1 MRIDRLFLA
10 TGNPNKRR
18 EIEALVRPLG
28 IAVVTLSD
36 VGDIGEV
43 IEDGDTFEANACK
56 KALYGA
62 AKTGLW
68 CLADDSG
75 LEVDALDGAP
85 GVYSARYAGED
96 ADDEANNRK
105 LLDAL
110 KDVPDE
116 KRTARFKCVI
126 ALAAPEGEGG
136 ARVVFTTEGA
146 VEGRILREERGAN
159 GFGYDPLFFHPPS
172 GVAFAELSMEEK
184 SKVSHRG
191 KALAAFVAR
200 LRDVMRDKAGK
211 A

>member
-1 MRIDRLFLA
+1 MQIDKLLLA

-18 EIEALVRPLG
+18 EIEPLVRPLG
-28 IAVVTLSD
+28 IAVVTLAD

-43 IEDGDTFEANACK
+43 VEDGDTFEANACK

-110 KDVPDE
+110 ADVPEDE
-116 KRTARFKCVI
+116 RAARFRCAI
-126 ALAAPEGEGG
+126 ALAAPEGGGG
-136 ARVVFTTEGA
+136 ACVVFTTEGA

-191 KALAAFVAR
+191 KALAAFVGR
-200 LRDVMRDKAGK
+200 LRDMMQDKAERT
-211 A
+211 

>member
-1 MRIDRLFLA
+1 MQIDKLLLA

-18 EIEALVRPLG
+18 EIEPLVRPLG
-28 IAVVTLSD
+28 IAVVTFD
-36 VGDIGEV
+36 EVGDIGEV
-43 IEDGDTFEANACK
+43 IEDGDTFQANASK

-62 AKTGLW
+62 SKTGLW

-75 LEVDALDGAP
+75 IEVDALDGAP

-105 LLDAL
+105 LLAAL
-110 KDVPDE
+110 EDVPDE
-116 KRTARFKCVI
+116 KRTARFRCVI
-126 ALAAPEGEGG
+126 ALAAPETAGG

-172 GVAFAELSMEEK
+172 GVAFAQLSMEEK

-191 KALAAFVAR
+191 KALAAFAGR
-200 LRDVMRDKAGK
+200 LRDMMQDKAGE